1 MHLNRLSLLNF
12 KNIREAQLDFSPR
25 INCFVGDNGT
35 GKTNLLDAI
44 HYLSMCKSA
53 FGLSDSQCV
62 RHGDEGF
69 VVNGIYSTPTGRNE
83 TIVCTY
89 QRGNAKKLTAAA
101 KSTKNSRAT
110 SDCCPSS

>member
-1 MHLNRLSLLNF
+1 
-12 KNIREAQLDFSPR
+12 
-25 INCFVGDNGT
+25 
-35 GKTNLLDAI
+35 
-44 HYLSMCKSA
+44 MCKSA

-89 QRGNAKKLTAAA
+89 QRGNAK
-101 KSTKNSRAT
+101 N
-110 SDCCPSS
+110 

>member
-62 RHGDEGF
+62 RHGLSL
-69 VVNGIYSTPTGRNE
+69 IH
-83 TIVCTY
+83 I
-89 QRGNAKKLTAAA
+89 
-101 KSTKNSRAT
+101 
-110 SDCCPSS
+110 

>member
-1 MHLNRLSLLNF
+1 M
-12 KNIREAQLDFSPR
+12 
-25 INCFVGDNGT
+25 GDNGT

-53 FGLSDSQCV
+53 FGLSDSQYV

-89 QRGNAKKLTAAA
+89 QRGNAK
-101 KSTKNSRAT
+101 N
-110 SDCCPSS
+110 